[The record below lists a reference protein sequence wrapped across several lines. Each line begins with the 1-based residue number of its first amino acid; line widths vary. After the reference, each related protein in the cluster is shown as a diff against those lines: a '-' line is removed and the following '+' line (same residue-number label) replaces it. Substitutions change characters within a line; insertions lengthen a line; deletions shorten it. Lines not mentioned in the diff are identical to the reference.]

1 MPTAT
6 PFTAL
11 GRGNGFSSF
20 CTIPISQ
27 LENPEAWKEYDLC
40 PEEFTLEEVMNWAW
54 NGHDYTNTSLS
65 IEEDHYGTTY
75 TRYRKWYLNYS
86 EANQAWGGNLPDSGQ
101 GLYFGVKLENGA
113 VIYSSGRNTQ
123 PYERVCSARPNLRF
137 FEIESDDTGIIGS
150 FTRFIRIRIVY
161 DSNNNN
167 YRFLVRAGGGR
178 IANESQI
185 VADGLTVENTIT
197 FEIPITSS
205 KHISVPMASSED
217 ALDSEYIFTNAVA
230 GEIDFYTYSQP

>member
-11 GRGNGFSSF
+11 GRGNGFASF
-20 CTIPISQ
+20 CTIPIS
-27 LENPEAWKEYDLC
+27 EATSSPTWESYDLC
-40 PEEFTLEEVMNWAW
+40 PEEFTLEEVMDWAW
-54 NGHDYTNTSLS
+54 NGHDYTGTSLS
-65 IEEDHYGTTY
+65 IEEDIYATTY

-86 EANQAWGGNLPDSGQ
+86 EANQAWGGDLPDGGQ
-101 GLYFGVKLENGA
+101 GLNLGARLENGA

-123 PYERVCSARPNLRF
+123 PYERVCRARPSLRF
-137 FEIESDDTGIIGS
+137 FETESDDTGIISS

-167 YRFLVRAGGGR
+167 YRFLVLAGGGR
-178 IANESQI
+178 IANESKI

-217 ALDSEYIFTNAVA
+217 ELYSEYIFTSAVK
-230 GEIDFYTYSQP
+230 GQIDFYTY